1 MNSSK
6 IFSNLKS
13 EIQEIR
19 NLDSAKLYEQ
29 SLAANAVEIRRNA
42 INSLFQ
48 LSNEI
53 RPDYNDLLDDE
64 TKAELLSLEMELRK
78 WHKE

>member
-6 IFSNLKS
+6 IFSNLQSDIKK
-13 EIQEIR
+13 IR

-29 SLAANAVEIRRNA
+29 SIAANAVEIRRNA

-48 LSNEI
+48 LFNEI